1 MVWGSLP
8 VPFDPIKTGWRR
20 ATATLLATCRFR
32 GTRCIP
38 APPAGTPVSAPPS
51 PDIASDG
58 ALARPGHR
66 ARGGIDSCA
75 RIAIRGIMANRDTD
89 PIPVRHQEDW
99 ELQNSW
105 LGGTSH
111 TPAIKTRA
119 DPGRAAS
126 ISTAPAR
133 RWRPTSAGACRM
145 ARHSRR
151 QTFSQGRRFSG
162 RSSPKAREIRRGAGS
177 YAEQP
182 APRAEGSMSSAP
194 FSGNG
199 CHVTAPTP

>member
-38 APPAGTPVSAPPS
+38 APPAGTPVSAPRHPTS
-51 PDIASDG
+51 HLMELWPGPDIE
-58 ALARPGHR
+58 
-66 ARGGIDSCA
+66 RGGIDSCA

-105 LGGTSH
+105 LRGTSH
-111 TPAIKTRA
+111 TPASRTRA